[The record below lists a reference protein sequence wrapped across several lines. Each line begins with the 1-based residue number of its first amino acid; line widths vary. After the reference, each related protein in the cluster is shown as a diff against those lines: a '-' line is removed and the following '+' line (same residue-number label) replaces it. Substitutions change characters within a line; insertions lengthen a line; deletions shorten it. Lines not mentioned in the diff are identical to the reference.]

1 MRDEIRAAGQILA
14 EGRVLTILTGAGI
27 SAESGV
33 PTFRGKDGYWRNYRA
48 EELATPQA
56 FHSNPVLVW
65 EWYSMRRDLLASI
78 RPNPAHYAIA
88 EMERLAVGFT
98 LITQN
103 VDGLHHLAG
112 SRKVLEI
119 HGNIWWVRCTE
130 CNRKEERREPFEEL
144 PPRCGCGGL
153 LRPDVVWFGE
163 MLPGDVLSESYS
175 AVESCDV
182 MLVVG
187 TSGVVQPA
195 ATFPY
200 LAKERGAKVIEV
212 NPERTAISSIAD
224 VTIRGK
230 AGEVVP
236 AVLEVWKESLNPR
249 EGSGE
254 DL

>member
-1 MRDEIRAAGQILA
+1 MREEIRAAGKVLA
-14 EGRVLTILTGAGI
+14 EGRALTVLTGAGI
-27 SAESGV
+27 SAESGI
-33 PTFRGKDGYWRNYRA
+33 PTFRGKDGYWRNYRV

-56 FHSNPVLVW
+56 FQSNPSLVW
-65 EWYSMRRDLLASI
+65 EWYSMRRGLLASV

-88 EMERLAVGFT
+88 EMERLAGAFT

-103 VDGLHHLAG
+103 VDGLHRLAG
-112 SRKVLEI
+112 SRRVLEI
-119 HGNIWWVRCTE
+119 HGSIWRVRCVE
-130 CNRKEERREPFEEL
+130 CNLREERRKAFEDL

-163 MLPGDVLSESYS
+163 MLPGDVLTESYR

-195 ATFPY
+195 ASFPY
-200 LAKERGAKVIEV
+200 MAKERGAKVIEV
-212 NPERTAISSIAD
+212 NPEGTPISTLAD
-224 VTIRGK
+224 ISIRGR

-236 AVLEVWKESLNPR
+236 AMVEAWKGSL
-249 EGSGE
+249 S
-254 DL
+254 

>member
-1 MRDEIRAAGQILA
+1 MTDVLETAAQILSRSKA
-14 EGRVLTILTGAGI
+14 LAILTGAGI

-33 PTFRGKDGYWRNYRA
+33 PTFRGKDGYWQNYRT

-56 FHSNPVLVW
+56 FQRNPTLVW
-65 EWYSMRRDLLASI
+65 EWYSMRRNLLASV

-88 EMERLAVGFT
+88 EMERLGGNLT

-103 VDGLHHLAG
+103 VDGLHQLAG
-112 SRKVLEI
+112 SKRVLEI
-119 HGNIWWVRCTE
+119 HGNIWRIKCVR
-130 CNRKEERREPFEEL
+130 CNRKEERRESFEEL
-144 PPRCGCGGL
+144 PPRCVCGGL

-163 MLPGDVLSESYS
+163 MLPKDVLSESYR

-195 ATFPY
+195 ASFPY
-200 LAKERGAKVIEV
+200 MAKERGARVIEV
-212 NPERTAISSIAD
+212 NMERTAISSIAD
-224 VTIRGK
+224 VTLRGK

-236 AVLEVWKESLNPR
+236 ALLEMWKQSL
-249 EGSGE
+249 S
-254 DL
+254 